1 MKKIDPQTPIWKLT
15 VEEFLEIAKSLGLES
30 RYEYGL
36 KGLAKVLGC
45 SVSKA
50 SEIKSSG
57 ILDEAIIQKG
67 RLSLLI
73 SKSIRAFSR
82 EVMVYY
88 LELIQRFWEFGP
100 KARLST
106 TATVVYFYLL
116 KRASDN
122 NGYNVVISDVMLSET
137 LGLTR
142 KTIKPA
148 KEALR
153 NLGLIQYESRKGLSC
168 SYRIIL
174 NYPLQVSGQEKFNR
188 KERTSRLQSW
198 EKVRIQLW

>member
-50 SEIKSSG
+50 SEIKSTG

-106 TATVVYFYLL
+106 TATVVYLYL
-116 KRASDN
+116 
-122 NGYNVVISDVMLSET
+122 
-137 LGLTR
+137 
-142 KTIKPA
+142 
-148 KEALR
+148 
-153 NLGLIQYESRKGLSC
+153 
-168 SYRIIL
+168 
-174 NYPLQVSGQEKFNR
+174 
-188 KERTSRLQSW
+188 
-198 EKVRIQLW
+198 